1 MKVTELRIG
10 NLIYNEVADK
20 FSQPIKEIYKVE
32 GRLLD
37 IMERQGEVTTISPI
51 ELTQEWLLKLGFNNE
66 YKKGYIGIDVCNTD
80 FVLLTPE
87 NETAS
92 HAGTYRWAFKQDR
105 IPLIKEI
112 ESVHELQNL
121 FYAVSGVELTL
132 KEL

>member
-1 MKVTELRIG
+1 MKGAELRIG
-10 NLIYNEVADK
+10 NLVFYESTIDDHEPKQING
-20 FSQPIKEIYKVE
+20 S
-32 GRLLD
+32 D
-37 IMERQGEVTTISPI
+37 IAMFEDFKDRYSPI
-51 ELTQEWLLKLGFNNE
+51 PLTQQWLLKLGFNKD
-66 YKKGYIGIDVCNTD
+66 YKSGYIGIDVCNTD

-92 HAGTYRWAFKQDR
+92 HAGKYRWAFKQDR

-121 FYAVSGVELTL
+121 FYAVSGVELIL